1 MRVFQISDSEP
12 GIHNRCEY
20 IFIRAGL
27 ADSNDADSY
36 RRPNERPNRLLKLIS
51 GCSKR
56 SRCEAREISTSG
68 GVFTDT
74 LERGDRAQP
83 FDRAQ
88 DKLRRWAFFNSLL
101 TLALYG
107 GNPCHC

>member
-1 MRVFQISDSEP
+1 M
-12 GIHNRCEY
+12 
-20 IFIRAGL
+20 
-27 ADSNDADSY
+27 
-36 RRPNERPNRLLKLIS
+36 
-51 GCSKR
+51 
-56 SRCEAREISTSG
+56 SG

-83 FDRAQ
+83 FDRVQ

-107 GNPCHC
+107 GNPCHY